1 MKNPKNHQQEGS
13 IMLESLIAILIFSF
27 GILALVA
34 LLGASVKNS
43 SSAVYRTQA
52 SLLASQLI
60 GEMWTGDKSNAALIA
75 NYQGSGPEAW
85 RGKVIQA
92 LPGVTDATAG
102 TNPPGAGQN
111 LPVITVAADNT
122 VTITISWQAPGDTD
136 VHKYV
141 AVSRITSS
149 DGS

>member
-1 MKNPKNHQQEGS
+1 MNNIKFNQQRGS
-13 IMLESLIAILIFSF
+13 IMLESLIAVLIFSL
-27 GILALVA
+27 GILSLVA

-60 GEMWTGDKSNAALIA
+60 GQMWTGDKSNAALIA
-75 NYQGSGPEAW
+75 AYQGSGPEAW
-85 RGKVIQA
+85 IDKIAQA
-92 LPGVTDATAG
+92 LPGISAAVAT
-102 TNPPGAGQN
+102 PPSAGQN

-122 VTITISWQAPGDTD
+122 VTITIFWQAPGDSD

-141 AVSRITSS
+141 AVSRITPS

>member
-1 MKNPKNHQQEGS
+1 
-13 IMLESLIAILIFSF
+13 MLESLIAILIFSF

-52 SLLASQLI
+52 SLLASQLV
-60 GEMWTGDKSNAALIA
+60 GEMWTGDKSNAALIS

-85 RGKVIQA
+85 REKVMQA
-92 LPGVTDATAG
+92 LPGVVNAG
-102 TNPPGAGQN
+102 TNPPSAGQN

-122 VTITISWQAPGDTD
+122 VTITISWQAPGDAD